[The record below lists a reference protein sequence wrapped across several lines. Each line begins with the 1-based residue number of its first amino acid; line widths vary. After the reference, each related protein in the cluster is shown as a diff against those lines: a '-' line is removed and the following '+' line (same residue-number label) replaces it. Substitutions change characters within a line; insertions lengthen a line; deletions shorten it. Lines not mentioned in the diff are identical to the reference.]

1 MPRFSADLARMEART
16 MGRVLSGVG
25 CVAVVFVGGVMAAYA
40 GAVTCHQDVRSADD
54 AARLCAT
61 AGNSVALSVSA
72 VAGPTVLLLLVF
84 AAARQRAIAYVTLAF
99 LMVEAAFCA
108 MWSLVSHGMISY

>member
-1 MPRFSADLARMEART
+1 MEART
-16 MGRVLSGVG
+16 VGRLLSGLG
-25 CVAVVFVGGVMAAYA
+25 CVAAVFLGGVMAAYA
-40 GAVTCHQDVRSADD
+40 GAVTCHQDVQSAND
-54 AARLCAT
+54 ASRLCAT

-99 LMVEAAFCA
+99 LMAEAGFCA
-108 MWSLVSHGMISY
+108 LWSLVAHGMISY